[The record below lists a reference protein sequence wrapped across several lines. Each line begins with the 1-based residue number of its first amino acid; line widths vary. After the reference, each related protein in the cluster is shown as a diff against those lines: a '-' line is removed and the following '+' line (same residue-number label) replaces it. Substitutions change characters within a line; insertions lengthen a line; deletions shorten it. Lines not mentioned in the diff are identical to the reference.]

1 MTLSKAPWVSAF
13 FPLSARA
20 IMSRAGLNFLSAFL
34 CIERIMPRACAR
46 WEAAVTRSCTKLA
59 PWPGRVF
66 LKRSKASSSLR
77 TLMVSA
83 KATSSS
89 ARVLER
95 SSHSCVFVPQLLS
108 SSCKNFLSS
117 EYVAEVSERSSFSC
131 TMATPSSPICV
142 VFTSTVAVRAAT
154 SFVFAEVRASQ
165 DAMDASSVLM
175 SSASC
180 AAMVSP
186 ISFKMPV
193 ICPLCGA
200 YCEPWDKK
208 AARSWRSDSTM
219 SMRSLF
225 AKLRINCAAS
235 VCKKLPA
242 MPFSKAAMA
251 LAMAT
256 VLVPASVLTAANATA
271 SFSRMPVASFMASS
285 AAARSVCACA
295 RSALDCSSFSSDTV
309 ISAVTSGILVSAAV
323 MLADKSPVP
332 VVQ

>member
-34 CIERIMPRACAR
+34 CIERIMPKASAR
-46 WEAAVTRSCTKLA
+46 WDKAVTRSCTKLVPVLGNA
-59 PWPGRVF
+59 F

-89 ARVLER
+89 ARVLDR
-95 SSHSCVFVPQLLS
+95 ISHSCVLVPQLLS
-108 SSCKNFLSS
+108 SSFRNFLSS
-117 EYVAEVSERSSFSC
+117 EYVAEVSERSSFNC

-142 VFTSTVAVRAAT
+142 VFASTVAVKAWT
-154 SFVFAEVRASQ
+154 SFVFAAIKASYE
-165 DAMDASSVLM
+165 AMDASSTLV

-200 YCEPWDKK
+200 Y
-208 AARSWRSDSTM
+208 
-219 SMRSLF
+219 
-225 AKLRINCAAS
+225 
-235 VCKKLPA
+235 
-242 MPFSKAAMA
+242 
-251 LAMAT
+251 
-256 VLVPASVLTAANATA
+256 
-271 SFSRMPVASFMASS
+271 
-285 AAARSVCACA
+285 
-295 RSALDCSSFSSDTV
+295 
-309 ISAVTSGILVSAAV
+309 
-323 MLADKSPVP
+323 
-332 VVQ
+332 